1 MKNKKGYLKLLLS
14 ILISG
19 AILVGCSS
27 ADEGEG
33 DTSATEDQVT
43 IDVFNYKVEM
53 KDQFQTLVDQ
63 YTDENPDVEINVKT
77 VGGGTNWE
85 STLKTTFAS
94 GEEPD
99 VFPVG
104 GPSQV
109 AEYRDSL
116 ADVSDTAAAEAA
128 LDGTLKSV
136 IDGEEV
142 LGLPFNQEG
151 FGIIY
156 NKSIF
161 EAAGVN
167 AEELLTFEDFENAFK
182 KIDSQK
188 SDLGIDAVFAFPG
201 KEKWIMGN
209 HIANAYLSPEFEGNI
224 VNAYNADTVAF
235 EKGDELKRFLDL
247 KNEYAV
253 QPVLSLD
260 YSQQVEE
267 YFSLG
272 RVAMITQGNWVY
284 PTINEMDSEFAENE
298 IGILPLP
305 MEGFEGKI
313 PIDVPMYWGINKNSE
328 DDVVQ
333 ASKDFFDWMYTS
345 EEGKQLVLEELKFMP
360 AYEGYDVSKI
370 SDPISQELYEYSTE
384 GNTIGWVYRGAPQG
398 WHEET
403 LGANMQKYLSG
414 EMSWE
419 ELEEKSRKEWEN
431 ARQ

>member
-1 MKNKKGYLKLLLS
+1 MKTKKRSLKLLSTL
-14 ILISG
+14 LISG
-19 AILVGCSS
+19 AIIAGCSS
-27 ADEGEG
+27 GEDEG
-33 DTSATEDQVT
+33 TSSATEDQVT
-43 IDVFNYKVEM
+43 IDIFNYKVEM
-53 KDQFQTLVDQ
+53 KEQFEELVNQ
-63 YTDENPDVEINVKT
+63 YTNENPDVEIKVKT

-116 ADVSDTAAAEAA
+116 ADVSDTAAADAA
-128 LDGTLKSV
+128 LEGTLKSV
-136 IDGEEV
+136 VDGDEI

-161 EAAGVN
+161 EEAGVS
-167 AEELLTFEDFENAFK
+167 AEDILTFEDLENAVK
-182 KIDSQK
+182 EIDSQK

-209 HIANAYLSPEFEGNI
+209 HIANAYLSPEFDGSI
-224 VNAYNADTVAF
+224 VNAYNSDTVEF

-284 PTINEMDSEFAENE
+284 PTIHEMDPELAENQ

-305 MEGFEGKI
+305 IEGYEGKI
-313 PIDVPMYWGINKNSE
+313 PVDVPMYWGINKNSE
-328 DDVVQ
+328 DEVIQ

-345 EEGKQLVLEELKFMP
+345 DKGKQLVLEELKFMP
-360 AYEGYDVSKI
+360 AYEGYDDSKI
-370 SDPISQELYEYSTE
+370 ADPISRELYNYSTE

-403 LGANMQKYLSG
+403 LGANMQKYLGG
-414 EMSWE
+414 ELSWD
-419 ELEEKSRKEWEN
+419 ELEENSRKEWES